1 MSTLAFAPK
10 RSPILP
16 LLLSMVIFMQMLDT
30 TILNTA
36 LPAIARDLNES
47 PLNMQATIISYAL
60 TLALCIPISGYLA
73 DRIGTKKVFLCA
85 IILFSLGSLFCALAP
100 TLDVLVGARVVQGMG
115 GAMLTPV
122 ARLALIRT
130 YPKSELLGVLNY
142 AIMPALLGPILG
154 PLMGGYLVE
163 LASWHWIFLINLPI
177 GLLSLVLGVLYMPD
191 FKQDNPRFDLAG
203 FLWFSGAAFAITLG
217 LERLTAGAS
226 NPYAWAMIASGVG
239 LLWCYRGHARRRH
252 EALFPLHLFQVRTYR
267 LGLYGNLAARLGISA
282 MPFLLPL
289 FLQVALHYSPS
300 QSGWVLVPMAV
311 AGIIMK
317 PFIKKLMYAFGYRT
331 ILISNTCLLSA
342 FIILLGLSAPYLSVW
357 GFMLLLFIL
366 GMGNSVQFSAMNTLT
381 LAKLRSYQTSSGNS
395 LMAAN
400 QQLAISVGIALC
412 AMMLS
417 LFQTGPW
424 QAADAVA
431 PAFQATFVA
440 IGLITLA
447 TALIFV
453 RLHPKDGDNLANRL
467 R

>member
-1 MSTLAFAPK
+1 MSPTTDH
-10 RSPILP
+10 RSPVLP

-73 DRIGTKKVFLCA
+73 DRMGTKKIFLWA
-85 IILFSLGSLFCALAP
+85 IGLFSLGSLLCALAP
-100 TLDVLVGARVVQGMG
+100 SLNLLVAARIIQGIG

-163 LASWHWIFLINLPI
+163 LASWHWIFLMNLPI
-177 GLLSLVLGVLYMPD
+177 GLLSLILGSRYMPD
-191 FKQDNPRFDLAG
+191 FKQPNATFDSRG
-203 FLWFSGAAFAITLG
+203 FLWFASAAVALTLG
-217 LERLTAGAS
+217 LERLTQGPG
-226 NPYAWAMIASGVG
+226 NLYAWAIIVASIG
-239 LLWCYRGHARRRH
+239 LLWGYRRH
-252 EALFPLHLFQVRTYR
+252 AQKRPLALFPLHLFQVRTYR
-267 LGLYGNLAARLGISA
+267 IGLYGNLAARLGISA
-282 MPFLLPL
+282 LPFLLPL
-289 FLQVALHYSPS
+289 FLQVASGYTPS
-300 QSGWVLVPMAV
+300 QSGWLLVPMAV
-311 AGIIMK
+311 AGILMK
-317 PFIKKLMYAFGYRT
+317 PWIKKLMYAYGYRH
-331 ILISNTCLLSA
+331 ILIFNTCLLSA
-342 FIILLGLSAPYLSVW
+342 LIIILGFSATMLSVW
-357 GFMLLLFIL
+357 GFILLLFVL

-381 LAKLRSYQTSSGNS
+381 LAKLRSHQTSSGNS

-400 QQLAISVGIALC
+400 QQLAISIGIALS

-417 LFQTGPW
+417 LFQQLPW
-424 QAADAVA
+424 LADASVA
-431 PAFQATFVA
+431 RAFQATFVA

-447 TALIFV
+447 TTLIFI
-453 RLHPKDGDNLANRL
+453 RLHPKDGDGLANR
-467 R
+467 RR

>member
-1 MSTLAFAPK
+1 MPTPIDQ
-10 RSPILP
+10 RSPVLP

-36 LPAIARDLNES
+36 LPAIALDLNES

-60 TLALCIPISGYLA
+60 TLALCIPISGYLS
-73 DRIGTKKVFLCA
+73 DRIGTKKVFLLA
-85 IILFSLGSLFCALAP
+85 IGLFSLGSLLCALAP
-100 TLDVLVGARVVQGMG
+100 SLNLLVGARIIQGIG

-177 GLLSLVLGVLYMPD
+177 GLLSLILGTRYMPD
-191 FKQDNPRFDLAG
+191 FKQPEATFDGRG
-203 FLWFSGAAFAITLG
+203 FLWFASAAFALTLG
-217 LERLTAGAS
+217 LERLTQGPS
-226 NPYAWAMIASGVG
+226 NPYAWATLVASVG
-239 LLWCYRGHARRRH
+239 LLWGYRHHAQTQH
-252 EALFPLHLFQVRTYR
+252 NALFPLHLFQVRTYR
-267 LGLYGNLAARLGISA
+267 IGLYGNLAARLGISA
-282 MPFLLPL
+282 LPFLLPL
-289 FLQVALHYSPS
+289 FLQVALGYTPS
-300 QSGWVLVPMAV
+300 QSGWLLVPMAV
-311 AGIIMK
+311 AGIMMK
-317 PFIKKLMYAFGYRT
+317 PWIKKLMYAYGYRT

-342 FIILLGLSAPYLSVW
+342 LIIILGFSAASLSLW
-357 GFMLLLFIL
+357 GFIVLLFVMGL
-366 GMGNSVQFSAMNTLT
+366 GNSVQFSAMNTLT
-381 LAKLRSYQTSSGNS
+381 LAKLRQHQTSSGNS

-400 QQLAISVGIALC
+400 QQLAISIGIALS

-417 LFQTGPW
+417 LFQNAPW
-424 QAADAVA
+424 RSVSSVTQ
-431 PAFQATFVA
+431 AFQATFIA

-447 TALIFV
+447 TTLLFV
-453 RLHPKDGDNLANRL
+453 RLHPKDGDGLANRQ

>member
-1 MSTLAFAPK
+1 
-10 RSPILP
+10 
-16 LLLSMVIFMQMLDT
+16 MQMLDT

-60 TLALCIPISGYLA
+60 TLALCIPISGYLS
-73 DRIGTKKVFLCA
+73 DRIGTKKVFLLA
-85 IILFSLGSLFCALAP
+85 IGLFSLGSLLCAMAP
-100 TLDVLVGARVVQGMG
+100 SLNILVGARIVQGIG

-177 GLLSLVLGVLYMPD
+177 GLLSLILGSRHMPD
-191 FKQDNPRFDLAG
+191 FKQPNAHFDLIG
-203 FLWFSGAAFAITLG
+203 FMWFGGAAFAITLG
-217 LERLTAGAS
+217 LERLTQGAG
-226 NPYAWAMIASGVG
+226 NPYAWAMIATGIG
-239 LLWCYRGHARRRH
+239 LLWGYRQHAQRLH
-252 EALFPLHLFQVRTYR
+252 EALFPLHLFKVRSYR

-289 FLQVALHYSPS
+289 FLQVALNYSPS

-311 AGIIMK
+311 AGIMMK
-317 PFIKKLMYAFGYRT
+317 PFIKKLMHAFGYRT
-331 ILISNTCLLSA
+331 ILISNTCLLSL
-342 FIILLGLSAPYLSVW
+342 FIIILGLSAPDLSLL

-381 LAKLRSYQTSSGNS
+381 LAKLRPYQTSSGNS

-400 QQLAISVGIALC
+400 QQLAISVGIALS

-417 LFQTGPW
+417 LFQTLPW
-424 QAADAVA
+424 LNLGSVAA
-431 PAFQATFVA
+431 AFQATFIA

-447 TALIFV
+447 TAFIFI
-453 RLHPKDGDNLANRL
+453 RLHPKDGDNLANRV